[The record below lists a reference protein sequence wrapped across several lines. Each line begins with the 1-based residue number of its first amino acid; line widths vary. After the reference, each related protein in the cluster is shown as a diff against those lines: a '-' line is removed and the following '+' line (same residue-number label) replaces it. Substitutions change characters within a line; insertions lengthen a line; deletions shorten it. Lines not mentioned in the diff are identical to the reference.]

1 MTRPQLAAPQ
11 AAAPQTE
18 PPKIQQLLQSP
29 EMVKRMQAVLPRHL
43 SPERMLRVMAQA
55 VFKTPKLAECH
66 PITLLGAMMAC
77 ASLGLEPN
85 TPLGHAYLIPFEK
98 RKKVGPGKDDW
109 ATDRVDVQL
118 IIGYKGLLDLARRS
132 GTLESVH
139 ADVVYEGDEFSFE
152 YGTNMHLRHRPMGE
166 RENRV
171 PIWAYAHAKLKDGG
185 QAFEVLPYGQVLTI
199 RNGSQGYSEAVK
211 KAQREKRA
219 LTDKDSPWIKH
230 EHEMVAKTMFRRLSK
245 WLSLSI
251 EFANAAELDRMSDAG
266 TANLAAFADVND
278 AGAFDPM
285 AAQIT
290 QSSDIEIT
298 PTVSAEEGDAAPT
311 PVEATPPAQRTAA
324 APNAA
329 PKHADAKPQP
339 KGKPADEPPPPTE
352 DDFFRE

>member
-11 AAAPQTE
+11 GAAPQTE

-98 RKKVGPGKDDW
+98 RKKDGEKW
-109 ATDRVDVQL
+109 ITERVDVQL

-199 RNGSQGYSEAVK
+199 RNGSQGYGEAVK

-266 TANLAAFADVND
+266 TANLAAFADVSE

-298 PTVSAEEGDAAPT
+298 PTINSGDAGEAAPA
-311 PVEATPPAQRTAA
+311 PVEAEPATKAA
-324 APNAA
+324 AKQAQ
-329 PKHADAKPQP
+329 AKAENPG
-339 KGKPADEPPPPTE
+339 KGKTSDEPPPPTE